1 MASSPVVERLL
12 RPDKPSI
19 AVPPRFTGRGAAG
32 VGKRFGIGLIHVVW
46 PLALLYVA
54 WAVWIQVGDIPPA
67 VAPKPG
73 VIVDYLSS
81 NATSFISDA
90 WQTIEVVFGGMLLGA
105 VAGALLAG
113 LSWFSPFTRA
123 VISGPALLTQC
134 LPIATITPV
143 LARVF
148 GYNTSTI
155 VIITALIAFF
165 PVLVFTTSGLRQTP
179 AGSEDLFIVLGA
191 RRWQRFVRLAVPAA
205 VPRILVSLRLSVVGA
220 VAGALLAQWI
230 MGTNG
235 LGYRL
240 VIAQSSFRTS
250 EAWSSSVVAIALC
263 VVLYALTSALCRLA
277 SDRFE

>member
-1 MASSPVVERLL
+1 MTASPVVSRL
-12 RPDKPSI
+12 RRSGSPQ
-19 AVPPRFTGRGAAG
+19 AAEPPRFTGRG
-32 VGKRFGIGLIHVVW
+32 VGGASKRFGIGLIHIAW
-46 PLALLYVA
+46 PLVLIYVA
-54 WAVWIQVGDIPPA
+54 WTIWIEVGNIPPA

-90 WQTIEVVFGGMLLGA
+90 WKTIEVVFGGMLIGA

-113 LSWFSPFTRA
+113 VSWFSPFTRA
-123 VISGPALLTQC
+123 VINGPALLTQC

-148 GYNTSTI
+148 GYNNSTI

-165 PVLVFTTSGLRQTP
+165 PVLVFTTSGLRRTP
-179 AGSEDLFIVLGA
+179 AGSDDLFIVLGA
-191 RRWQRFVRLAVPAA
+191 SRWQRFQRLAVPAA
-205 VPRILVSLRLSVVGA
+205 VPRVLVSLRLSVVAA

-263 VVLYALTSALCRLA
+263 VVLYALVTALCRLA
-277 SDRFE
+277 SERFE